1 MVQRVIETHGLT
13 PQEVHMGGK
22 AGKNGGGSGGG
33 GGGDVVQVQLDRQT
47 ALNLLQALAEAL
59 GRELVKK
66 KPKK

>member
-1 MVQRVIETHGLT
+1 
-13 PQEVHMGGK
+13 MGGK
-22 AGKNGGGSGGG
+22 AGKNGGGGGD
-33 GGGDVVQVQLDRQT
+33 GDVVHVQLDRQT